1 MLKDFLAIYIK
12 SKAISK
18 AIKTYPPAGL
28 LFPHAPFFFKKKKT
42 FNTYSD
48 KKRKNPFRMH
58 RDERDKVS

>member
-28 LFPHAPFFFKKKKT
+28 NYFLMYLEKKKNCLMHIQIRKE
-42 FNTYSD
+42 
-48 KKRKNPFRMH
+48 KNPFSMH
-58 RDERDKVS
+58 RDEGDKVS

>member
-28 LFPHAPFFFKKKKT
+28 LFPHAHFFLKKKT

-48 KKRKNPFRMH
+48 KKRKNPFSMH